1 MIRFS
6 GWLEVMV
13 SEDEGENKH
22 TLFMTVGTRWLE
34 VPPNTVRK
42 KKHTYGEKMMSRY
55 LEMSNSI
62 NFIFIFC
69 HFVAAPVAHGSSWS

>member
-1 MIRFS
+1 
-6 GWLEVMV
+6 MV

-42 KKHTYGEKMMSRY
+42 KKTHVWRENDEQIPGDVKFDKFYFYFLSFCGCTCGIWKF
-55 LEMSNSI
+55 LELE
-62 NFIFIFC
+62 
-69 HFVAAPVAHGSSWS
+69 GK